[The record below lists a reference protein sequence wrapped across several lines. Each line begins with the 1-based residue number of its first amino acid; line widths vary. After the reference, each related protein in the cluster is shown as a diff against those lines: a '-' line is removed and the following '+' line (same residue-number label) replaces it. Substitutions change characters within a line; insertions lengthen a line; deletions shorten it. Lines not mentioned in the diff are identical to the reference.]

1 MSSIDQAF
9 VKAFARR
16 NRSSQLASPSAP
28 PSPGTEAIPPASARE
43 TPPRAAQGSQGHND
57 FLRIDPTVDASVEI
71 TLDPQEERLVRLD
84 AQQSE
89 PVPAP
94 HAPPKTQ
101 QIRPESNVS
110 PLAPIHP
117 NAETNHTA
125 PPVVE
130 DSPVVDDSLA
140 QIEKSTQHV
149 RSIQASLDLLQNS
162 FTTLETFQNP
172 SGEIAEAYDPVAVSA
187 PLQTPVEIELQTPV
201 EIETHESAK
210 HANHESAEIVQRRFD
225 PPPVDFDYTT
235 NPSAKI
241 PKIEVDEYDSS
252 SVSAASLHLRP
263 VWEVDVF
270 DVPSAVADLFFE
282 GPLFQQ
288 IAERVL
294 QAVNSGLNSMM
305 VSSVHRGEGRST
317 VAIGMAMAAAAA
329 GLRVALVDADTEDPT
344 LQDDLRLDLEYGWVD
359 TVRGGLA
366 IREVAVHAIEDGVT
380 LIPMMPPQSGAA
392 ATDHE
397 IEQVLQS
404 LSGKFDLIVI
414 DTPSL
419 ESSMSLPAASMVDSA
434 LIVRDASRTDVNM
447 INKLSYKLREKGV
460 EGIGVVDNFA

>member
-16 NRSSQLASPSAP
+16 NRSSQLASPSTP
-28 PSPGTEAIPPASARE
+28 TSPGTEAIPPASARE
-43 TPPRAAQGSQGHND
+43 TPPKAARGSQGHND

-71 TLDPQEERLVRLD
+71 TLDPREERLIRLD
-84 AQQSE
+84 AQQNE

-101 QIRPESNVS
+101 KIKPESSVS
-110 PLAPIHP
+110 PMAPIHS

-125 PPVVE
+125 PPVIE
-130 DSPVVDDSLA
+130 DSLA
-140 QIEKSTQHV
+140 IEDSQAQVEKFTQHA

-162 FTTLETFQNP
+162 FTTLETSQQP
-172 SGEIAEAYDPVAVSA
+172 SGEIAKAYDPVAVSA
-187 PLQTPVEIELQTPV
+187 PLQTPVEIE
-201 EIETHESAK
+201 THESDK
-210 HANHESAEIVQRRFD
+210 HANNESAEVAQRRFD
-225 PPPVDFDYTT
+225 PPAVDFDYTT
-235 NPSAKI
+235 NPSAKT

-252 SVSAASLHLRP
+252 SIPAASLHLRP